1 VGFVVTW
8 LLLAALWVG
17 LSGFFDVIHLTF
29 GAVSVTLVS
38 LLSHRHLTG
47 GGSVAVGMARLLR
60 LALYIPWLLWQI
72 ALANLDVMLR
82 IFGLKAIDPCVIRFT
97 PELVSDFGRAT
108 LANSITLT
116 PGTVTVDITDEGE
129 FIVHALNREAA
140 DEVLSRVM
148 ETKVRRIEGSAAEDG
163 GASHA

>member
-1 VGFVVTW
+1 MGFVVTW
-8 LLLAALWVG
+8 LLLAALWIG
-17 LSGFFDVIHLTF
+17 LSGFYDAIHLTF

-38 LLSHRHLTG
+38 WMSHRYMTG
-47 GGSVAVGMARLLR
+47 GGPLGVGMARLVR
-60 LALYIPWLLWQI
+60 LVGYMPWLIWQI

-82 IFGLKAIDPCVIRFT
+82 IFGLKDIDPCVVRFT
-97 PELVSDFGRAT
+97 PELVSEFGHVT

-116 PGTVTVDITDEGE
+116 PGTVTIDITDEGE

-148 ETKVRRIEGSAAEDG
+148 EMKVRRVETGSRGGE
-163 GASHA
+163 GASDA